1 MDYVIHF
8 GLEVIGQGVLVL
20 AYKHACRKAWHQP
33 AMWFAGTALTTVLTV
48 NLVG

>member
-1 MDYVIHF
+1 MDYAIHF

-20 AYKHACRKAWHQP
+20 AYNHVCRKAWHR
-33 AMWFAGTALTTVLTV
+33 ASIWFVGTLLTTIVTV